1 MKIGI
6 TFAGQGAQ
14 YPGMGSDLYG
24 TYEAAKEVFELAGE
38 QVKSWCFEGDEET
51 LKKTHVTQPC
61 VYTVTMAA
69 YRAFLEAL
77 EKEGL
82 AEDVEIVG
90 YAGFSLG
97 EYAALT
103 AAGSIDDIKKGMEI
117 VTKRGQLMNQAGLG
131 PDGQPRG
138 KMAAAMGQREA
149 ILEIVE
155 ETRQDGILEGVNFNS
170 PVQTVVAGDKEAVAR
185 FADAAKAKKIR
196 AKVLPV
202 GTAFH
207 SPMMVPAAEELKR
220 ILKEAKLQAPAAK
233 IYANVTAE
241 DMMKDFDGTDAGT
254 YLADMMARQAMS
266 PVYWEETIRNFK
278 RDGAEALVEIGPGK
292 TLSGLAKKTEAG
304 LSRFNIEDAES
315 LQNTVAGLKALKEGE
330 PTC

>member
-14 YPGMGSDLYG
+14 YPGMGKDLYEH
-24 TYEAAKEVFELAGE
+24 YEAAKEIFDMAGD
-38 QVKSWCFEGDEET
+38 QVKEWCFEGDEEI
-51 LKKTHVTQPC
+51 LKQTHVTQPC
-61 VYTVTMAA
+61 IYTVTMAA

-82 AEDVEIVG
+82 KDDVEIIG

-103 AAGSIDDIKKGMEI
+103 AAGAIEEIKTGMEI

-131 PDGQPRG
+131 PDGEPMG
-138 KMAAAMGQREA
+138 KMAAAMGKREP
-149 ILEIVE
+149 ILEVVE
-155 ETRQDGILEGVNFNS
+155 EAREDGILEGVNFNS
-170 PVQTVVAGDKEAVAR
+170 PAQTVVAGDKDAIAR
-185 FADAAKAKKIR
+185 FVDAAKAKKIR

-207 SPMMVPAAEELKR
+207 SPMMVPAAKELKNV
-220 ILKEAKLQAPAAK
+220 LKEAGLKAPQAK

-241 DMMKDFDGTDAGT
+241 DMMKDFGGADIEE
-254 YLADMMARQAMS
+254 YLSDIMSRQAMS
-266 PVYWEETIRNFK
+266 PVYWEETINHFK
-278 RDGAEALVEIGPGK
+278 RDGADTLIEIGPGK
-292 TLSGLAKKTEAG
+292 TLSGLAKKTDPE
-304 LSRFNIEDAES
+304 LNRFNIESAES
-315 LQNTVAGLKALKEGE
+315 LQETIEGLKALKEGE
-330 PTC
+330 